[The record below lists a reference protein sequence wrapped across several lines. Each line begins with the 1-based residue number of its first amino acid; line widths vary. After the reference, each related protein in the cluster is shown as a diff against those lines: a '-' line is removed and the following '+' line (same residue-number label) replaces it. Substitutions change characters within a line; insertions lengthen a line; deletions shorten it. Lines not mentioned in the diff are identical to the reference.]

1 MKYSISFVP
10 ILLLIIGCA
19 PQNNRATPESGQTG
33 HISAIGQNIPKET
46 IGKKIPPRPKK
57 TIQLKK
63 VEDDNFSPEY
73 MYPEDREKRTESIA
87 SAQQET
93 PAPPEAP
100 GPIITK
106 EECINMIGQEK
117 FDKYTALLGSE
128 EASLKRCEIIK
139 KVQQ

>member
-1 MKYSISFVP
+1 MKYLVIFISILFA
-10 ILLLIIGCA
+10 ITGCA
-19 PQNNRATPESGQTG
+19 PQNTRATPKIDQTTN
-33 HISAIGQNIPKET
+33 ISTNEKNTTKET
-46 IGKKIPPRPKK
+46 ISKKIPQKPKK
-57 TIQLKK
+57 IIELKK
-63 VEDDNFSPEY
+63 VEDNNFSSEY
-73 MYPEDREKRTESIA
+73 MYPENKVKEEKIITV
-87 SAQQET
+87 AQDT

-128 EASLKRCEIIK
+128 EASIKRCEMIK